1 MESPEEDELRHSHQ
15 LGPEGQTLPWGSCHH
30 CLSSVSLCG
39 ACLYLQPTPAT
50 TPGEGEASRT
60 QEGATYLPV
69 FSPVNSLTPFFAC
82 RERRLKGGVFT
93 GVPDSERQSVSP
105 GWGLGL
111 SPVPDTPS
119 KEN

>member
-1 MESPEEDELRHSHQ
+1 MESPEEDVLRHSHQ

-39 ACLYLQPTPAT
+39 ACPYLQPTPAT

-82 RERRLKGGVFT
+82 RERRLKGGV
-93 GVPDSERQSVSP
+93 VAVCSWVSQTQK
-105 GWGLGL
+105 G
-111 SPVPDTPS
+111 SQ
-119 KEN
+119 